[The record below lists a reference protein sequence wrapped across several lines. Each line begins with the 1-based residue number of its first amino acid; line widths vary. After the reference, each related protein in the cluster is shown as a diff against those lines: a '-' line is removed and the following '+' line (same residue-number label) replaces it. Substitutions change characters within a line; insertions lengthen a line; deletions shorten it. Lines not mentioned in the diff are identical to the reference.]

1 VALVGAGKIAEQHLL
16 ALQEVEGVR
25 LAGVCDLS
33 PALAEYTARS
43 HGVEAWFTDYHAM
56 LDACRPDVVHIL
68 TPPATHEPFVR
79 ECLGRGLHVLVEKPV
94 ALSRQ
99 AFEDLWGMAESCG
112 LRLVENQNYRF
123 NGPIQRLQAII
134 ARGDLGEVEE
144 VEVRMVL
151 GIRGGGRYADQ
162 NLPHASH
169 RLPAGVLHEFISH
182 LAYLLLALM
191 PDGGTRERKISAAW
205 RNHGGG
211 NLFKYDSLDAQII
224 TGNTHGRLRFSCH
237 QWPDSFSATVRGARG
252 LASAELFHPSVR
264 VVKERPG
271 GQHLSPLMNGFAEAG
286 TLVRS
291 GFGSIWR
298 KIRNRTAYEGLQ
310 AFVTGTYEAL
320 RTGSEPPVTY
330 GDMER
335 TSRLIDD
342 LLAEENRL

>member
-16 ALQEVEGVR
+16 ALKQVDGVQ

-33 PALAEYTARS
+33 PALAEYTARL
-43 HGVEAWFTDYHAM
+43 HGVEEWFTDYRAM
-56 LDACRPDVVHIL
+56 LDVCRPDVVHIL

-79 ECLGRGLHVLVEKPV
+79 ECLERGLHVLVEKPV
-94 ALSRQ
+94 AMSRN
-99 AFEDLWGMAESCG
+99 AFDELWTLAASRG

-123 NGPIQRLQAII
+123 NEPIRRLEAVISN
-134 ARGDLGEVEE
+134 GEVGEIEE

-151 GIRGGGRYADQ
+151 GIRGGGRYADE

-182 LAYLLLALM
+182 LAYLLLAFM
-191 PDGGTRERKISAAW
+191 PEADTRKRKISAAW

-224 TGNTHGRLRFSCH
+224 SDAAHGRLRFSCH
-237 QWPDSFSATVRGARG
+237 QWPDCFSVTVRGSRG
-252 LASAELFHPSVR
+252 VATAELFHPSVR
-264 VVKERPG
+264 VVKARSG
-271 GQHLSPLMNGFAEAG
+271 GQHLNPMMNGFAEAG
-286 TLVRS
+286 TLVRA
-291 GFGSIWR
+291 GFGSIWW

-310 AFVTGTYEAL
+310 AFMAGTYGAL
-320 RTGSEPPVTY
+320 RTGGELPVTY
-330 GDMER
+330 DDMER
-335 TSRLIDD
+335 TSRLIDE